1 VTRTAV
7 SRRRALIGLNLVTF
21 FWDLGMG
28 ASMPVIPLLS
38 YQFIPDLALAGIVTA
53 VGGVGALFMGYL
65 SGPLMDRFGRRG
77 ITLWGIGIRAVFSFG
92 EGLAPTYYWLVVAR
106 FGSAIGTA
114 IRGTG
119 LSVITADLAT
129 QEDRGAISGGRQTLG
144 QIGSVLGP
152 VIGGVLWAATGDIR
166 APFIF
171 NGLSKL
177 VCFVI
182 FLYVMQETR
191 DPSPLSRVSSLGS
204 PGTHQTRDQ
213 SPGTSDLIGALFS
226 TGFAFV
232 IYIVFL
238 ESLFKQAIINV
249 VLPVY
254 VQHQLGRS
262 ETDLGLI
269 IGAIGMGSLLVAL
282 PAGVIADKW
291 GVRTGIVAGS
301 ALTAAALLVTG
312 LTGYVDVAL
321 ALALGAGTALLFVGG
336 QAYAIDLAP
345 PGARGQFFGIRASA
359 SNAAILLGPLIVGG
373 LTDRLGYAFPF
384 LMLATFVL
392 VSAPMALLATPR
404 RNKAPVLRNEV

>member
-1 VTRTAV
+1 MNYFAEPRNFAEVARYL
-7 SRRRALIGLNLVTF
+7 SDLWRREGTLQFLRLSLTLGREKSVAGDMWKYGVVIGL
-21 FWDLGMG
+21 
-28 ASMPVIPLLS
+28 LS
-38 YQFIPDLALAGIVTA
+38 
-53 VGGVGALFMGYL
+53 
-65 SGPLMDRFGRRG
+65 
-77 ITLWGIGIRAVFSFG
+77 
-92 EGLAPTYYWLVVAR
+92 
-106 FGSAIGTA
+106 
-114 IRGTG
+114 
-119 LSVITADLAT
+119 
-129 QEDRGAISGGRQTLG
+129 
-144 QIGSVLGP
+144 
-152 VIGGVLWAATGDIR
+152 
-166 APFIF
+166 
-171 NGLSKL
+171 
-177 VCFVI
+177 
-182 FLYVMQETR
+182 
-191 DPSPLSRVSSLGS
+191 
-204 PGTHQTRDQ
+204 
-213 SPGTSDLIGALFS
+213 
-226 TGFAFV
+226 FAFV